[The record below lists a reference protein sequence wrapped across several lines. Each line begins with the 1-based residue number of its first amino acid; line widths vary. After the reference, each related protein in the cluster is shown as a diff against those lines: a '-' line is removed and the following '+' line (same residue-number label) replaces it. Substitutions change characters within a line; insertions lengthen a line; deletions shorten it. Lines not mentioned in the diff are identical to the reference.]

1 MLEGSGDSSPS
12 AQEGKRRRL
21 QGACDVCRRKK
32 GNATMPGN
40 KCTNCIAFH
49 YECTHARFKHSAS
62 ETRTPS
68 VAKPKTGQQIVAEI
82 LSVSAVYIP
91 SNNPTVCHQ
100 ILVSVALYA
109 RTLEEK
115 LASLQPGPL
124 TLAPNSGSPVEN
136 RTPSSDP
143 DLKESTVI
151 MDPLT
156 HIISREPT
164 KLETFYGKSSSI
176 QFIKAAIKYMHGN
189 TARVVGVQRPEFWIA
204 QPWDKVVVQRPQHVF
219 PDDDLLQALV
229 TIYFEQIN
237 PIIGILHSPSFLQSI
252 ADGLHVRD
260 ADFGAVVLVVCA
272 MASRFS
278 DDLRVYLEG
287 TGSKHSAGWKWFRQ
301 VRPLRTSFSVEPSLH
316 RLQLICLSVVFM
328 GQVVVLL
335 NSVPTLTHLR
345 GTSTPEES
353 WILVGLGIRLAQS
366 AGVHLRTGY
375 SGMHPLDAEL
385 YKRAFWILLISDS
398 IMSSFKGR
406 PNSMQPADFDID
418 LPVDCD
424 EEYWGIPGAVQPPG
438 KPSNSSFFIAYFK
451 LLVIFGRI
459 QGAIYPVNGQMS
471 SEDAVVQLDSELNNW
486 AGMIPD
492 HLRWDPHQDNQIFL
506 DQSTALYV
514 VYYHGIMTFLR
525 LPIVSLTLGAAQIL
539 IHRPLIPAPGKKS
552 TQLSRPSCANAAR
565 SCGHVLDVQARR
577 GRGLLHHPHV
587 MTVLFESAVVLLIN
601 VWDVVGGRHS
611 LTLEDFNRATSDSQ
625 NCVRVLR
632 LYERR
637 WRFAGRKGDI
647 ISALINMGK
656 STAAAP
662 SLKRPRD
669 SQNVVPPPD
678 ILIEPSEGR
687 RVAGSSRMSMSRQM
701 QELHLATQE
710 TSLFSLP
717 LHTEELGRLPVYES
731 FDYDFT
737 FQSNGIP
744 GPSPSYSSSPY
755 DQAGPIDLDFLMGL
769 DLSSV
774 GEISQDDGLA
784 VSGIEPP
791 HSLVVPSGY
800 NWSDWRAYLA
810 SMDVLNQDTMEVSR
824 GRSLSDQ

>member
-1 MLEGSGDSSPS
+1 MFEGSEDSSRS
-12 AQEGKRRRL
+12 TAQEGKKRRL

-32 GNATMPGN
+32 VRCDSATMPGN

-49 YECTHARFKHSAS
+49 YECTHARFKHIAS
-62 ETRTPS
+62 ETKTPS
-68 VAKPKTGQQIVAEI
+68 VAEPKTGQQYVAEI

-100 ILVSVALYA
+100 ILVTVAQYA

-115 LASLQPGPL
+115 LASLQPSPL
-124 TLAPNSGSPVEN
+124 THSPNSGSPAEN
-136 RTPSSDP
+136 RSPSSDP
-143 DLKESTVI
+143 DLEESTLI
-151 MDPLT
+151 KDPLT

-164 KLETFYGKSSSI
+164 ELETFYGKSSSI

-189 TARVVGVQRPEFWIA
+189 MARVVGVQRPEFWIA
-204 QPWDKVVVQRPQHVF
+204 QPWDKLVVERPQHVF

-237 PIIGILHSPSFLQSI
+237 PIVGILHSPSFLQSI
-252 ADGLHVRD
+252 ADGLHFRD

-278 DDLRVYLEG
+278 ADPRVYLEG
-287 TGSKHSAGWKWFRQ
+287 AGSKHSAGWKWFGQ

-316 RLQLICLSVVFM
+316 RLQLICLSVIFM
-328 GQVVVLL
+328 G
-335 NSVPTLTHLR
+335 
-345 GTSTPEES
+345 GTSTPDES

-375 SGMHPLDAEL
+375 NGMHPLDAEL

-406 PNSMQPADFDID
+406 PSSMKPADFDID
-418 LPVDCD
+418 LPLDCD
-424 EEYWGIPGAVQPPG
+424 EEYWGVPGAVQPPG
-438 KPSNSSFFIAYFK
+438 KPSNSSFLIEYFK
-451 LLVIFGRI
+451 LMTIFGRI
-459 QGAIYPVNGQMS
+459 QGAIYPVNGQMY

-492 HLRWDPHQDNQIFL
+492 HLRWDPHQENQIFL
-506 DQSTALYV
+506 DQSTALYS
-514 VYYHGIMTFLR
+514 VYYH
-525 LPIVSLTLGAAQIL
+525 AQIL

-552 TQLSRPSCANAAR
+552 TLSTTFPSLAICANAAR

-587 MTVLFESAVVLLIN
+587 MTALFESAVVLLIN

-637 WRFAGRKGDI
+637 WRVAGRKGDI
-647 ISALINMGK
+647 ISSLINMGK

-669 SQNVVPPPD
+669 SQNSASPPD
-678 ILIEPSEGR
+678 IFIEPSEGR
-687 RVAGSSRMSMSRQM
+687 RVAGSSRASMSREM
-701 QELHLATQE
+701 QALHLANQE

-717 LHTEELGRLPVYES
+717 LHTEELGSLPVYES

-744 GPSPSYSSSPY
+744 GHSPSYSTSPY

-769 DLSSV
+769 DPSFI
-774 GEISQDDGLA
+774 GEISQGDGLA
-784 VSGIEPP
+784 VGGVEPP

-800 NWSDWRAYLA
+800 NWNDWRAYLA

-824 GRSLSDQ
+824 GRSYSDQ